1 MLIYI
6 LESILTHKIFLNLLL
21 CKIKKKKKD
30 AHGIIVDAI
39 FFFRNISK
47 KKIDPKYLNIHI
59 LASPILTCM
68 LFRVAMHYQ
77 E

>member
-6 LESILTHKIFLNLLL
+6 LESMLTHKILLNLLL
-21 CKIKKKKKD
+21 CKIKKKKD

-39 FFFRNISK
+39 FFFSGTFLK

-59 LASPILTCM
+59 LASAILTCM